1 MKISYISYG
10 KHITGGHL
18 HELFFAKALCKA
30 LEKKSA
36 KIEFSTIRFSQ
47 FFIGLFAY
55 FKLQSISFKALH
67 SVHTAV
73 VVSRMSWVVL
83 FKQVLNQQFKSLV
96 VLHHLDWSVPS
107 SKFYKIYLQS
117 FLYVL
122 NRFKI
127 QRIGIIVVSPF
138 WLKELKQNYPHVH
151 VFLFPNLFNSIDYE
165 SYRTQIKS
173 NYIHLGQWSWKND
186 PAITELAKQLNMQGY
201 ICYFSSNIPEEQCH
215 QEFYEI
221 ICEDHSAYL
230 KRMAAAQWTLA
241 LSNYQ
246 EGWNRTAHESIL
258 VGTPVIGYAN
268 GGLSDLLQLSHS
280 KIVKSPNEA
289 FRLICQNVHDDSSK
303 ATFIEQFHT
312 NKCSQY
318 LQPILQF
325 LG

>member
-1 MKISYISYG
+1 MQT
-10 KHITGGHL
+10 TGGYL

-30 LEKKSA
+30 LEKKQV
-36 KIEFSTIRFSQ
+36 KIEFSTIRFPQ
-47 FFIGLFAY
+47 YFIGLLAY
-55 FKLQSISFKALH
+55 FKLQSLSFKALH
-67 SVHTAV
+67 SAQTAL
-73 VVSRMSWVVL
+73 VVSRMAWVVL
-83 FKQVLNQQFKSLV
+83 FKQVLKQHFKSLV

-127 QRIGIIVVSPF
+127 QGIGIIVVSPF
-138 WLKELKQNYPHVH
+138 WLKELQQNYPHLR
-151 VFLFPNLFNSIDYE
+151 VFLFPNLFNPIDYE
-165 SYRTQIKS
+165 TYITKTKS

-186 PAITELAKQLNMQGY
+186 SAITELAKQLYMQGY
-201 ICYFSSNIPEEQCH
+201 TCYFSSNNPEEQCH
-215 QEFYEI
+215 HEFYDV

-230 KRMAAAQWTLA
+230 KRMASAQWTLA
-241 LSNYQ
+241 LSSYK

-289 FRLICQNVHDDSSK
+289 FSLICQNAPHISNCSSL
-303 ATFIEQFHT
+303 IEQFHT